1 MKEKDSYAEASLSI
15 FPDMLSRPLA
25 VALKT
30 RSCIIP
36 KYDVSSASKSG
47 GATWPLQVVPTGYC
61 PREREKG
68 GISED
73 CRCVR
78 L

>member
-36 KYDVSSASKSG
+36 KYDVSSSSKSG
-47 GATWPLQVVPTGYC
+47 GATWPTSGANRVLTK
-61 PREREKG
+61 RERK
-68 GISED
+68 
-73 CRCVR
+73 RR
-78 L
+78 HQ